1 MTRRSG
7 LAPLALV
14 VSLAA
19 AGRAAA
25 RTGPGAPASPALSA
39 RIARLEAEVP
49 RLMAAGEVPGVSIA
63 LIEDGRVA
71 WTHGFGVA
79 NADNRDPVRE
89 NTVFEGASLSKPV
102 VAYIA
107 LRLTDEGRL
116 DLDAPLTRYVPD
128 PFVAGDPRLEQIT
141 ARRVLD
147 HTSGLPN
154 GRTADAIRIHFA
166 PGERFSYSGE
176 GYIYLQAALERI
188 TGEPLQTLAE
198 GMVFGPMGMTNS
210 AFVWQE
216 RLDSLMAYGHAE
228 TGEVTGRRRFPVA
241 SAASS
246 LETTAGDYARF
257 IAAVLGGAGLRDET
271 RSEMMRAQVRTD
283 STCSVCVEQRTAPR
297 TGADGWGLGWGVAPT
312 AEGGTVLWHWGDNG
326 VMKAYVAVRAD
337 GRRGVVILTNGANGH
352 AITPDIA
359 AAALGAPAPGFAWLR
374 YDHYDSPGRLLLR
387 RIVAGDAAALPDLA
401 ARQRGERPEPAL
413 EETDINSLGYR
424 LLARKRFPDAVR
436 VLRMNAERLP
446 ASANAHDSYGEAL
459 LAAGDTAAA
468 VASYRRAAE
477 LGGENAAAVLA
488 RLTRPVVRV
497 APGILDAY
505 TGRYD
510 TPMGPLTVTRDA
522 DGLEGTLGTEG
533 SARLIAISETRF
545 SVGGNS
551 NTVDFVRGADGR
563 VTHAIIR
570 AGGQEIRAT
579 RVP

>member
-7 LAPLALV
+7 IAIALA
-14 VSLAA
+14 VSLAST
-19 AGRAAA
+19 GCAAA
-25 RTGPGAPASPALSA
+25 RTAPAASSSPAVGA

-79 NADNRDPVRE
+79 NADTRDPVRE

-102 VAYIA
+102 VAWIA
-107 LRLTDEGRL
+107 LRLADEGRL
-116 DLDAPLTRYVPD
+116 DLDAPLTRYVSE
-128 PFVAGDPRLEQIT
+128 PFVADDPRLEQIT
-141 ARRVLD
+141 ARRVLS

-154 GRTADAIRIHFA
+154 GRTGDAIRIHFA

-198 GMVFGPMGMTNS
+198 RMVFAPMGMRNS

-228 TGEVTGRRRFPVA
+228 TGEVTGRRRFPSA
-241 SAASS
+241 TAASS
-246 LETTAGDYARF
+246 LETTAADYARF
-257 IAAVLGGAGLRDET
+257 VTAVLGGDGLRAGT
-271 RSEMMRAQVRTD
+271 RAEMMRVQVRTD
-283 STCSVCVEQRTAPR
+283 SACAVCVEQRTAPR
-297 TGADGWGLGWGVAPT
+297 TGADGWGLGWGIAP
-312 AEGGTVLWHWGDNG
+312 AADGGATLWHWGDNG

-337 GRRGVVILTNGANGH
+337 GRRGVVILTNGTNGH

-359 AAALGAPAPGFAWLR
+359 ALALGETAPGFAWLR
-374 YDHYDSPGRLLLR
+374 YDRYDSPGRLLLR
-387 RIVAGDAAALPDLA
+387 RIVAGDSGAIPELA
-401 ARQRGERPEPAL
+401 ARQRTDAALGEAEV
-413 EETDINSLGYR
+413 NSLGYGLLRRTR
-424 LLARKRFPDAVR
+424 LADAVR
-436 VLRMNAERLP
+436 VLRLNAERFP

-459 LAAGDTAAA
+459 LASGDTAAA
-468 VASYRRAAE
+468 TASYRRAAE
-477 LGGENAAAVLA
+477 LGGENAAAVLT
-488 RLTRPVVRV
+488 RLTRPVVHV

-522 DGLEGTLGTEG
+522 DGLQGTLGAEG

-551 NTVDFVRGADGR
+551 NTVDFVLGADGR